1 MINSTET
8 KLSNAP
14 TWGLALIVSLFIGNF
29 LGLVLFGYHYDEAYY
44 WMLSQHLGLSYYDHP
59 PMVPWMIR
67 FFTSLF
73 NDNTWALRA
82 PAVLAWFT
90 AAWVVFKLS
99 THIFKNS
106 HAGWLAV
113 LVFSSIPIYQVG
125 FHMVGPDS
133 GLMLFTALAY
143 YFAIR
148 AVENKTTLFWLA
160 AGLATGAGLLA
171 KYNSVL
177 VPAAIFLAL
186 LLAKRGRQE
195 LKTPWPWM
203 AGAISLICFLPVV
216 VWNYQNEWAS
226 FIFQWAHGTN
236 PNSGTW
242 LDNIVYYI
250 VNQMGV
256 VLPWVFIAMVV
267 AAARARKFSAD
278 QREFSLTL
286 VQAGFWLPLVFFGI
300 AGLASKG
307 HASWPAMAYITG
319 SILLGGQLGK
329 WLANQEMAVSAFR
342 ASRNWI
348 KGAII
353 FAALFSLIFLNLL
366 RFPQWK
372 IWFEKDVVPRGQA
385 ATTMGWQR
393 LADSVETIRKLNSAT
408 AGKRCRIMTVPGFD
422 DGGIQYHYVAAEIG
436 LHLGDA
442 YLVASAPGSVPSQ
455 FDYWRREETSYT
467 PPVCVVVTGASK
479 SSDMPSKLH
488 NDLGYWQ
495 RTKLV
500 DIHTPDGS
508 VRWYGI
514 YSSATLK
521 PMKSGQFSK

>member
-1 MINSTET
+1 MEIKIT
-8 KLSNAP
+8 NAP
-14 TWGLALIVSLFIGNF
+14 AWGLTLIVSLLIGNF
-29 LGLVLFGYHYDEAYY
+29 LGLALFGFHYDEAYY

-73 NDNTWALRA
+73 NDMPLALRA
-82 PAVLAWFT
+82 PTVLAWFT
-90 AAWVVFKLS
+90 AAWVVFKLAS
-99 THIFKNS
+99 HLFKNS

-133 GLMLFTALAY
+133 GVMLFSALAY

-148 AVENKTTLFWLA
+148 AVDNNTALFWLA

-186 LLAKRGRQE
+186 VLVKRGRQE
-195 LKTPWPWM
+195 LKTPWPWL
-203 AGAISLICFLPVV
+203 AGVISLVCFLPVV
-216 VWNYQNEWAS
+216 IWNYQNDWVS
-226 FIFQWAHGTN
+226 FIFQWKHGTN
-236 PNSGTW
+236 PNSESW
-242 LDNIVYYI
+242 LGNIIYYI

-256 VLPWVFIAMVV
+256 VLPWVFIAMIV
-267 AAARARKFSAD
+267 AAAQAKKFSSD
-278 QREFSLTL
+278 QREFSLML
-286 VQAGFWLPLVFFGI
+286 VQTGFWLPLIFFGI

-307 HASWPAMAYITG
+307 HASWPAMAYIPG
-319 SILLGGQLGK
+319 SILLGGQLAK
-329 WLANQEMAVSAFR
+329 WLTNQEITAPGLRTSKRWV
-342 ASRNWI
+342 

-353 FAALFSLIFLNLL
+353 FASLFSLISLNLL

-372 IWFEKDVVPRGQA
+372 IWFGEGVIPRGQA
-385 ATTMGWQR
+385 ATTMGWRR
-393 LADSVETIRKLNSAT
+393 LAESVETVRKLNSAT
-408 AGKRCRIMTVPGFD
+408 AGKRCRIMTIPGYD

-442 YLVASAPGSVPSQ
+442 YVVTAASGHPSQ
-455 FDYWRREETSYT
+455 FDYWRREETLST
-467 PPVCVVVTGASK
+467 PPVCVVVTGSSK
-479 SSDMPSKLH
+479 SSNMPNTLHIDM
-488 NDLGYWQ
+488 GYWQ

-514 YSSATLK
+514 YS
-521 PMKSGQFSK
+521 Q